1 MAVSVQRPSYF
12 ADVNV
17 HRTRFDIGI
26 LGPTIPDEFVTA
38 DDPVCVSCKIQQDP
52 EMQGRKT
59 DVRLTRRTRTDATL
73 ISTSSTKR

>member
-26 LGPTIPDEFVTA
+26 LGPAIPDEFVTA

-52 EMQGRKT
+52 EMQGR
-59 DVRLTRRTRTDATL
+59 
-73 ISTSSTKR
+73 